1 LPFYPSPNRDNG
13 FDVADYYGVDDRHGT
28 LGDFVEFVREAD
40 PIREVLDLL
49 APAPVLDGDDDRIR
63 MAYGLL
69 FSLPGTP
76 LFVYGD
82 EVGMGDDL
90 DLPGRTAVRTPMQ
103 WSDEENAGFSTA
115 DPESLVRPVVS
126 GGEYGYE
133 SVNVADQRGD
143 PDSLLQWFSR
153 LTRLRAECPEI
164 GRGDCEILDA
174 DDPAVF
180 AHRTTSDHGA
190 AVAVHNL
197 DEAATTATLDLSGE
211 PTRLFGEA
219 TFERVPDGDE
229 AAAESDAA
237 DDETDRD
244 RSNEEISVDN
254 TDGES
259 DEEYEDEVGARRFE
273 LDRYGFCRVRVERG
287 L

>member
-1 LPFYPSPNRDNG
+1 MGTKDRWYENATFYAV
-13 FDVADYYGVDDRHGT
+13 DVEAFADAEGDGV
-28 LGDFVEFVREAD
+28 GDFRGLTER
-40 PIREVLDLL
+40 LDYLQSL
-49 APAPVLDGDDDRIR
+49 GID
-63 MAYGLL
+63 L

-133 SVNVADQRGD
+133 SVNVADQRSD

-180 AHRTTSDHGA
+180 AHRTTSDHGT

-219 TFERVPDGDE
+219 TLERVPDGDE

-237 DDETDRD
+237 DDETDID
-244 RSNEEISVDN
+244 RSNEEIAVDN
-254 TDGES
+254 TDGGS

-273 LDRYGFCRVRVERG
+273 LDRYGFCRVRIG
-287 L
+287 THP